1 MSDFLRMAA
10 TVLKAWA
17 AADGR
22 WTATDRRTKFVGV
35 RHLPTFRAMDAAV
48 LDPVNFRDK
57 LWDRR
62 PLTDLMRRLQLFAPD
77 GRRDF
82 TPEIAATFAGLLR
95 PMAPLSW
102 FSGEMSAVVDREGNP
117 AVLIVVSGPVP
128 LTDRSHLV
136 ACGSY
141 AGGGVGK
148 ATVWRVDPTTGRAGR
163 TPIDWGY

>member
-1 MSDFLRMAA
+1 MSNFDHMAA
-10 TVLKAWA
+10 TVLKVWA
-17 AADGR
+17 SADGR
-22 WTATDRRTKFVGV
+22 WVSTDRRTKFVGLRELAPSRPV
-35 RHLPTFRAMDAAV
+35 SADV

-82 TPEIAATFAGLLR
+82 PPQVATSLAAMLR

-102 FSGEMSAVVDREGNP
+102 FHGEMSAILDREGNP
-117 AVLIVVSGPVP
+117 AVLIVVAGPVP
-128 LTDRSHLV
+128 LSDRSHLV

-141 AGGGVGK
+141 AGGGKV
-148 ATVWRVDPTTGRAGR
+148 TVWRVDAAGRVTR
-163 TPIDWGY
+163 TPIDWEL